1 MPLKEFTVDSGCQ
14 GSVSWEWRVEAK
26 TAVIQGALGSIL
38 SSQQSLGSSFHVLLA
53 VQKSE
58 GVLETC
64 TKDPES
70 HQGQALCYRVKVPA
84 KRI

>member
-14 GSVSWEWRVEAK
+14 GSVSWERHVEAK

-53 VQKSE
+53 V
-58 GVLETC
+58 
-64 TKDPES
+64 
-70 HQGQALCYRVKVPA
+70 
-84 KRI
+84 